1 MTEALLTL
9 YCHERDEPAL
19 AAALRD
25 ATGRPVRVRAETVY
39 ARDFSDASTAESVTG
54 QLSRMAITVQLPA
67 ADIEAVIDRLE
78 TVRRGGSARWHAV
91 PVLASG
97 KLS

>member
-9 YCHERDEPAL
+9 HCHERDEPDL

-54 QLSRMAITVQLPA
+54 QLNRMALTVQLPA
-67 ADIEAVIDRLE
+67 AELDAVIARLE
-78 TVRRGGSARWHAV
+78 GVRRGGSVRWHAV